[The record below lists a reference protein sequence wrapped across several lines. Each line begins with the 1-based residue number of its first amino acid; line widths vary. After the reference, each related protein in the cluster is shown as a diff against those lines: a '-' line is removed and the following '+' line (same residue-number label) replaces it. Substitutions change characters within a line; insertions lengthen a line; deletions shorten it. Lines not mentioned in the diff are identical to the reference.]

1 MMQHAAP
8 FWANQE
14 WALSKRGLRLLAA
27 APIMMDECFF
37 HEVGSA
43 ASGTG
48 LINMQARRAAFA
60 AGVRAGEV
68 ASMEQIQIGQQFQLT
83 SCAGR
88 RAEKRVLHNE
98 RRTRGEDGFDRC
110 VARIGQTQHR
120 QFCAILSFRSK
131 WKLGKAA
138 PNGSKTVLQL
148 GDRLD

>member
-1 MMQHAAP
+1 MIQYAMT

-14 WALSKRGLRLLAA
+14 LVLSETRLRLLAA
-27 APIMMDECFF
+27 AAIMMDECFF

-43 ASGTG
+43 ASWTG
-48 LINMQARRAAFA
+48 LINMQAGRAAFA

-68 ASMEQIQIGQQFQLT
+68 ASMQQVQIGQQFQLT

-110 VARIGQTQHR
+110 VARIG
-120 QFCAILSFRSK
+120 
-131 WKLGKAA
+131 
-138 PNGSKTVLQL
+138 
-148 GDRLD
+148 